1 MITIQI
7 PSCVSTNAPFSW
19 SENGTFTFCNI
30 CCLFWLRILGVGVGN
45 NFIECVEEIGTVSS
59 QEQAVMFE
67 VASFV
72 CVLRHIRHCAR
83 INCHFTQ
90 NKNEH
95 QTQ

>member
-1 MITIQI
+1 M
-7 PSCVSTNAPFSW
+7 STNAPFSW

-30 CCLFWLRILGVGVGN
+30 LCSLFWLCILGVGVGN
-45 NFIECVEEIGTVSS
+45 NFIELLEYTGTVSS

-67 VASFV
+67 VASFWF
-72 CVLRHIRHCAR
+72 CVPETHLSLCKDKLP
-83 INCHFTQ
+83 FTQ